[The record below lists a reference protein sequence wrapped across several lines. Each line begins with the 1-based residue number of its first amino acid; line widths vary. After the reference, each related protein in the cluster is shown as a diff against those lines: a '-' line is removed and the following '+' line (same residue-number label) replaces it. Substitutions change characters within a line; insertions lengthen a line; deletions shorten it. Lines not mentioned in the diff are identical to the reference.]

1 MDTAS
6 WDLMRKACPTR
17 QVLDRVAGKW
27 TMLVVLALEESGTLR
42 FSQLRR
48 QVEGITQKMLTQ
60 TVRGLERDGMLTRTV
75 TPTVP
80 VTVSYTLTDLGHR
93 LSAAVTVIRNWSY
106 DNIDQIEAARA
117 DYDTRNSEA
126 ATPSP
131 MAMVEVSTTG

>member
-1 MDTAS
+1 MDTDG

-17 QVLDRVAGKW
+17 QVLDRVADKW
-27 TMLVVLALEESGTLR
+27 TMLVVLALEKSGTLR

-93 LSAAVTVIRNWSY
+93 LGDAVAVIRHWAY
-106 DNIDQIEAARA
+106 DNIDQIEGARA
-117 DYDTRNSEA
+117 DYDTRNPA
-126 ATPSP
+126 AAAPSP
-131 MAMVEVSTTG
+131 PTTVDVSTTS